1 MLGAY
6 KKLEYDPLYNDP
18 KYTKFHGNNKDMIPI
33 HRIEVNDWGPVA
45 KAMKSGCMDTLGW
58 EFTLDL
64 NHPDSTGVSPFP
76 MNMKKCDGKLV
87 RVSTNDAYLDPARTL
102 SSDGLLNHE
111 LTVQSDML
119 VNRVVFDKDGTRA
132 VGVEVCDQR
141 GGKTVVF
148 CASREIILAAGALYT
163 PAILQRSGVGP
174 KHVLD
179 KFNIP
184 IVKDCGIG
192 IGLQDHPVING
203 KIVLK
208 DSYDISKRHANALA
222 RFTST
227 IGPND
232 CFNDLYFVS
241 VEQGNDPRAQQKPGD
256 IDDGSDLLPV
266 GYIDV
271 MLMKCNSRGSVEI
284 QSTDPVVSP
293 SVNENMLSDPLDR
306 ERMRYGV
313 RKLIDLFKSP
323 SLQNIVRKSEDG
335 EAMIQLGRANDGLGM
350 TMSEVLGMSNEQ
362 LDAWMVSTLS
372 DGIHICS
379 SCPMG
384 NKPSDVVDSDGNVK
398 GLSGLRICDASIFP
412 TVPRANTHL
421 TAIATA
427 EIISDK
433 IIHGLKSEL
442 SSTPLSI
449 SRLHKKSH
457 LSLEIATLLLNEWPS
472 ENDNENDPRKL
483 AEELLARDKIGL
495 DAAKNVDNYMI
506 TWVATF
512 GNSLAGTIRFCSH
525 DMEGNDKAFGNC
537 WIAALYVKDQYRK
550 QNLGK
555 KLVQTVM
562 QFKAETFSSR
572 SQNLD
577 GGKKLH
583 LWFPMAKAHLKKFYE
598 SSGFVAL
605 DEKFTFAKS
614 SFGEEVVV
622 MRLQEEVAP

>member
-1 MLGAY
+1 
-6 KKLEYDPLYNDP
+6 
-18 KYTKFHGNNKDMIPI
+18 
-33 HRIEVNDWGPVA
+33 
-45 KAMKSGCMDTLGW
+45 
-58 EFTLDL
+58 
-64 NHPDSTGVSPFP
+64 
-76 MNMKKCDGKLV
+76 
-87 RVSTNDAYLDPARTL
+87 
-102 SSDGLLNHE
+102 
-111 LTVQSDML
+111 
-119 VNRVVFDKDGTRA
+119 
-132 VGVEVCDQR
+132 
-141 GGKTVVF
+141 
-148 CASREIILAAGALYT
+148 
-163 PAILQRSGVGP
+163 
-174 KHVLD
+174 
-179 KFNIP
+179 
-184 IVKDCGIG
+184 
-192 IGLQDHPVING
+192 
-203 KIVLK
+203 
-208 DSYDISKRHANALA
+208 
-222 RFTST
+222 
-227 IGPND
+227 
-232 CFNDLYFVS
+232 
-241 VEQGNDPRAQQKPGD
+241 
-256 IDDGSDLLPV
+256 
-266 GYIDV
+266 
-271 MLMKCNSRGSVEI
+271 
-284 QSTDPVVSP
+284 
-293 SVNENMLSDPLDR
+293 
-306 ERMRYGV
+306 
-313 RKLIDLFKSP
+313 
-323 SLQNIVRKSEDG
+323 
-335 EAMIQLGRANDGLGM
+335 
-350 TMSEVLGMSNEQ
+350 
-362 LDAWMVSTLS
+362 
-372 DGIHICS
+372 
-379 SCPMG
+379 MG

-421 TAIATA
+421 TVIATA

-605 DEKFTFAKS
+605 DETFTFAKS